1 MGSTHPS
8 IFQQLYSGEI
18 NFEVTGFF
26 DCGFTVKIGDA
37 LGGYLA
43 KAQVDT
49 WAEVEAW
56 LRQQLADWDKI
67 ASLPRKA
74 PADTRRKAL
83 VEDFGISPEVVH
95 RLYGDEL

>member
-1 MGSTHPS
+1 M
-8 IFQQLYSGEI
+8 
-18 NFEVTGFF
+18 
-26 DCGFTVKIGDA
+26 KIGDA

-43 KAQVDT
+43 EAQVDT

-67 ASLPRKA
+67 TSLPRKA
-74 PADTRRKAL
+74 TDTRLNAL
-83 VEDFGISPEVVH
+83 VEDFGISPDVVH